1 MFGLN
6 KFNFGKKDAVK
17 DKKAGWLFYS
27 KTSSKKNQLNEIIEN
42 GDKPYPIGTDL
53 EQVVRNML
61 LDEFPQ
67 DLIKSSSFDLIV
79 SRTVQRLKER
89 QMAAEEQV

>member
-6 KFNFGKKDAVK
+6 KSDSGKKNAKK
-17 DKKAGWLFYS
+17 DNKFGWLFYS
-27 KTSSKKNQLNEIIEN
+27 KKSNKINPLNEIMD

-61 LDEFPQ
+61 MDEFPQ
-67 DLIKSSSFDLIV
+67 ELIKSSSFDLIV

-89 QMAAEEQV
+89 QMVTEDKV